1 MVRRYPLSSQPFIAK
16 WFSKRTVLIGHFP
29 NTAVGRGVRNK
40 CCAFKR
46 WVGATRFASCDA
58 RPAGSSR
65 FWLSKSCFAI
75 TGDRNQ
81 TTEWW
86 CRGKAVDTRRPM
98 PNLPCVAS
106 HATGTRK
113 LRLCSPVCSVYV
125 TVKQS
130 NASGVEQSIPQIPP
144 WADLSSVAA
153 LPRGVSGLGTVSR
166 AKMPESY
173 SSETYCREKP
183 VQLFSVFDWE

>member
-1 MVRRYPLSSQPFIAK
+1 MVRRYPLSSQPFIENNK
-16 WFSKRTVLIGHFP
+16 Q
-29 NTAVGRGVRNK
+29 AVGPVRQPSEYCGGSQFQNK
-40 CCAFKR
+40 VRSSFR

-113 LRLCSPVCSVYV
+113 LRLCSPVCSVHV

-144 WADLSSVAA
+144 WVDLSSVAA

-173 SSETYCREKP
+173 SSEAYCREKP